1 MMAKNVVLMRMAK
14 ESLKGKWGIAVGTY
28 VVYVLLSMAAGAIP
42 VAGTLLVGGPLALGF
57 ALFILSVSRGQ
68 EAEIEQLFKGFER
81 FAVALV
87 AMLLMLLFIGLGML
101 LLIVPGFILAI
112 AYSMT
117 FFILVDNP
125 DYTAVEALKKSRE
138 LMYGYKWKF
147 FCLNLRFIGW
157 FLLAI
162 VTLGIAMLWVS
173 PYMFVSY
180 AKFYDDL
187 LTNKNEGVNE
197 K

>member
-1 MMAKNVVLMRMAK
+1 MTKNVVLMRMAK
-14 ESLKGKWGIAVGTY
+14 ESLKGRWGIAVGTY
-28 VVYVLLSMAAGAIP
+28 LVYVLLSMAAGAIP
-42 VAGTLLVGGPLALGF
+42 VAGTLLVGGLALGL

-87 AMLLMLLFIGLGML
+87 AMLLMMLLIGLGML
-101 LLIVPGFILAI
+101 LLIVPGIILAI
-112 AYSMT
+112 GYSMT

-125 DYTAVEALKKSRE
+125 NLTAVEAMKKSRE

-157 FLLAI
+157 FLLVI
-162 VTLGIAMLWVS
+162 ITLGIASLWVS
-173 PYMFVSY
+173 PYLYVSY

-187 LTNKNEGVNE
+187 LTNKNAA
-197 K
+197 

>member
-1 MMAKNVVLMRMAK
+1 MTKNVVLMRMAK
-14 ESLKGKWGIAVGTY
+14 ESIKGRWGIAVGTY
-28 VVYVLLSMAAGAIP
+28 LVYVLLSMAAGAIP

-87 AMLLMLLFIGLGML
+87 AMLLMMLLIGLGML
-101 LLIVPGFILAI
+101 LLIVPGIILAI
-112 AYSMT
+112 GYSMT

-125 DYTAVEALKKSRE
+125 NLTAVEAMKKSRE

-157 FLLAI
+157 FLLVI
-162 VTLGIAMLWVS
+162 ITLGIASLWVS
-173 PYMFVSY
+173 PYLYVSY

-187 LTNKNEGVNE
+187 LTNKNAA
-197 K
+197 